1 MTGKSM
7 SYVALML
14 HSSGI
19 VPQGIFTLLPD
30 QLRNFRGFG
39 VKNSQDEKICIRNK
53 IVKYPLFNN
62 RDRHR
67 TICHMISGD

>member
-1 MTGKSM
+1 
-7 SYVALML
+7 
-14 HSSGI
+14 
-19 VPQGIFTLLPD
+19 
-30 QLRNFRGFG
+30 